1 VVLRGGGDAVSL
13 DESQNC
19 QFFKFFPRLFDLQ
32 TVRGE
37 RRQTTGRHTH
47 TGTRGERSE
56 DCNEPRPENLIGLG
70 SAIAFGRGEKKE
82 IKRTRGGENQGQGV
96 CETQRYDTMP
106 PPANSTDKHLF
117 PAGMQKGREYV
128 EVFSSSGSDPTSWW
142 HVNQNH
148 KQKISRHYNHELRSY
163 YVSIGANCA
172 LPKAPQTLHLLQ
184 SKLIFQI
191 MVPGVSQ
198 GFRANIM

>member
-1 VVLRGGGDAVSL
+1 VRGREANHTHAHAHGRAAIRATATSLDPKTLLGVGEPLRLAEEEKGDQQDKGGG
-13 DESQNC
+13 SQAG
-19 QFFKFFPRLFDLQ
+19 FA
-32 TVRGE
+32 
-37 RRQTTGRHTH
+37 RQR
-47 TGTRGERSE
+47 
-56 DCNEPRPENLIGLG
+56 
-70 SAIAFGRGEKKE
+70 
-82 IKRTRGGENQGQGV
+82 
-96 CETQRYDTMP
+96 DTMP

-163 YVSIGANCA
+163 YMSIGANCA